1 MLVQLIEVYKPEG
14 ESIHLSEI
22 YVRKDS
28 VKMVKAEQNQGLV
41 TEALNLGILPDA
53 EFSRVTILDG
63 AISRSITVVGSV
75 QEIKNKVDTRQ
86 LLRD

>member
-1 MLVQLIEVYKPEG
+1 MLIKLIEVYKPEG

-28 VKMVKAEQNQGLV
+28 VKMVKAEHNQNLV
-41 TEALNLGILPDA
+41 TEALSLGILPEA
-53 EFSRVTILDG
+53 QFSRVTISEG